1 VTVHAHA
8 SPSEA
13 MARAGAGSAPNRD
26 VFEIVER
33 RSIQEVLHFTTNL
46 GVLGVL
52 GSGLLLSRARLPEE
66 RYLDHVYQ
74 PNSSTRKDG
83 AWLDFVNL
91 SITDL
96 NEWMFDHSESWHAH
110 EDVWWAC
117 LSFDPAIMA
126 EPGVVFATTNNIYPS
141 VRRAFDGPGL
151 EAMFDPVVRGRYG
164 HEHDRSGKSDA
175 QPTDRQA
182 EVLFPKAVAT
192 NMMRTIYVRQA
203 EHIDDIE
210 GLFAVFPT
218 TEVPVFVRPEMFR

>member
-1 VTVHAHA
+1 
-8 SPSEA
+8 
-13 MARAGAGSAPNRD
+13 MARLAADGAANRE
-26 VFEIVER
+26 VLEIVDR
-33 RSIQEVLHFTTNL
+33 RAIQEVLHFTTNL

-52 GSGLLLSRARLPEE
+52 GSGLLLSTARLPEE
-66 RYLDHVYQ
+66 RYLEHVYQ
-74 PNSSTRKDG
+74 QNSPTRKDG
-83 AWLDFVNL
+83 AWLDFVSL
-91 SITDL
+91 SITDV

-110 EDVWWAC
+110 EDLWWAC
-117 LSFDPAIMA
+117 LSFDPGIMA

-192 NMMRTIYVRQA
+192 NMLRTIYVRQA

-218 TEVPVFVRPEMFR
+218 TNVPVVVRPEMFR